1 MRRSSIEP
9 VLRGHG
15 ASNVD
20 VIDHR
25 GHRVKSLETYLP
37 VQPAGGAPIG
47 VFELYQDYDARVT
60 AQARKTLYPVAG
72 FLGIAIF
79 VLCAAL
85 VPILRRVT
93 AAVEIRNRQLV
104 QQASRLEQSLA
115 DGAGRA
121 AWKPRPRAA
130 L

>member
-1 MRRSSIEP
+1 MRDGSESSLSRPIS
-9 VLRGHG
+9 RCSRH
-15 ASNVD
+15 
-20 VIDHR
+20 
-25 GHRVKSLETYLP
+25 
-37 VQPAGGAPIG
+37 GGAPIG

-79 VLCAAL
+79 VLCGAL

-115 DGAGRA
+115 AAQDAQMEAEARA
-121 AWKPRPRAA
+121 AP
-130 L
+130 